1 MSKYFRKKVLMSKL
15 CKTML
20 SFISQV
26 RRLHPTLR
34 VSNQLPDREGS
45 ACKAINCELHV
56 FIFTFLHN
64 INPSSR
70 LEGMAS
76 LKDPYNIL
84 VCL

>member
-45 ACKAINCELHV
+45 ACKAINCEHMSLSQHLSIILMQAEDKREWLH
-56 FIFTFLHN
+56 
-64 INPSSR
+64 
-70 LEGMAS
+70 
-76 LKDPYNIL
+76 
-84 VCL
+84 